1 MLALLTVVI
10 AACNNE
16 TTNSNTT
23 DSTNISKPDTLTTA
37 PIDNTKMADTTA
49 VILDTIGKN

>member
-23 DSTNISKPDTLTTA
+23 DSTNISKPDTLKTA